1 LVFVAFSGRSGRM
14 GKNAKFFIQQSDG
27 WESDA
32 SQTTPIAPAIVI
44 PTTLPINNN
53 NNNNNN
59 NGNAVHRFGKRI
71 IRHNTGTSTFRS
83 RLLLKH
89 GSYNITG
96 KNIPQRRVRLVS
108 DLWNTLIDL
117 KWRFILI
124 LFMLSFVI
132 SWALFAV
139 IFYVIASAHG
149 DLEEERFADENWKP
163 CIKNLG
169 GFTAAFL
176 YSVESQHTIGYGYR
190 YTTEECAE
198 AIIFMCLQAAVGVAL
213 QAFMVGVVF
222 AKVQLPKKRAQTLL
236 FSKQAVICSRDGKLC
251 LLFRI
256 GNMRRS
262 LIIQSSV
269 RAQLVHHRKTIEG
282 ELLPFHQHEMSI
294 QLDSMSGSAFL
305 AWPVTACHVI
315 TPNSPIY
322 DLSKKSL
329 ERAKFEMI
337 VILEGVIESTGMV
350 TQARTSYVPE
360 EILWGHRFARLL
372 TYRKES
378 GQYVVDFDRFQLVE
392 PVPNMPDCSARELDI
407 IKHATFPDNVPD
419 DQRNDNAVPTNS
431 HQQFCPSPSL
441 QRAVSNVVLA
451 NSLPHQ
457 LDPYSSHAS
466 IVPCAATRRVSIQ
479 FAPHVIAHESHNHRQ
494 EF

>member
-1 LVFVAFSGRSGRM
+1 MGR
-14 GKNAKFFIQQSDG
+14 NAKFFTQSDG
-27 WESDA
+27 WESD
-32 SQTTPIAPAIVI
+32 SQSTPIAHAALTPHPA
-44 PTTLPINNN
+44 TTSINGSMGNS
-53 NNNNNN
+53 
-59 NGNAVHRFGKRI
+59 GNAVYRFGKRVI
-71 IRHNTGTSTFRS
+71 GQRHNSGTSTFRS

-89 GSYNITG
+89 GTYNITG

-149 DLEEERFADENWKP
+149 DLERSNQEDWKP
-163 CIKNLG
+163 CIKNLES
-169 GFTAAFL
+169 FTAAFL
-176 YSVESQHTIGYGYR
+176 YSVESQHTIGYGFR

-236 FSKQAVICSRDGKLC
+236 FSEKAVICSRDGKLC

-315 TPNSPIY
+315 TPTSPIY
-322 DLSKKSL
+322 DLSRKSL

-360 EILWGHRFARLL
+360 EILWGHRFSRLL

-378 GQYVVDFDRFQLVE
+378 GQYVVDFDRFQAVE
-392 PVPNMPDCSARELDI
+392 FVPNMPDCSARELDM
-407 IKHATFPDNVPD
+407 IKHASVPDNYQD
-419 DQRNDNAVPTNS
+419 EQQNDGRAAAENTP
-431 HQQFCPSPSL
+431 PSPSL
-441 QRAVSNVVLA
+441 QRAVSAVGMHSPSAIVPGLN
-451 NSLPHQ
+451 
-457 LDPYSSHAS
+457 DPGHSSHS
-466 IVPCAATRRVSIQ
+466 VVPDSLSPRRTSVQ
-479 FAPHVIAHESHNHRQ
+479 FSAPVIRVHDAHYHDKMEY
-494 EF
+494 

>member
-1 LVFVAFSGRSGRM
+1 MAPD
-14 GKNAKFFIQQSDG
+14 AKFFIGKTTNSYAGGSLSQST
-27 WESDA
+27 ETVPA
-32 SQTTPIAPAIVI
+32 AAPVVSN
-44 PTTLPINNN
+44 T
-53 NNNNNN
+53 

-71 IRHNTGTSTFRS
+71 IRERQNGTSTFRS

-96 KNIPQRRVRLVS
+96 KNIPQRRYRLVS

-124 LFMLSFVI
+124 LFMMSFVI

-149 DLEEERFADENWKP
+149 DLEHLEDENWKP
-163 CIKNLG
+163 CVKNLN

-176 YSVESQHTIGYGYR
+176 YSVESQHTIGYGFR

-236 FSKQAVICSRDGKLC
+236 FSKHAVICARDGKLC

-282 ELLPFHQHEMSI
+282 ELLPFHQHEMTI

-305 AWPVTACHVI
+305 AWPVTACHII

-360 EILWGHRFARLL
+360 EILWGHRFSRLL

-392 PVPNMPDCSARELDI
+392 PVPSMPVCSARDLDI
-407 IKHATFPDNVPD
+407 VRVAAEMGTQEHVGQNNEDKPDP
-419 DQRNDNAVPTNS
+419 Q
-431 HQQFCPSPSL
+431 SPQL
-441 QRAVSNVVLA
+441 RRAVSAVGMNGHNVSGRTKVVQPRIVDETDLEM
-451 NSLPHQ
+451 LPRCT
-457 LDPYSSHAS
+457 S
-466 IVPCAATRRVSIQ
+466 ISFGTTQSVD
-479 FAPHVIAHESHNHRQ
+479 F
-494 EF
+494 

>member
-1 LVFVAFSGRSGRM
+1 M
-14 GKNAKFFIQQSDG
+14 GKDPKFYIQPDHG

-32 SQTTPIAPAIVI
+32 SHSTPIVSGAEKDTATPPVLV
-44 PTTLPINNN
+44 PL
-53 NNNNNN
+53 NNNNN
-59 NGNAVHRFGKRI
+59 NGSAMHRFGKRI
-71 IRHNTGTSTFRS
+71 VNRQRHNTTFRS

-89 GSYNITG
+89 GTYNITG

-117 KWRFILI
+117 QWRFILI

-149 DLEEERFADENWKP
+149 DLDHLGEEDWKP
-163 CIKNLG
+163 CIQNLK

-176 YSVESQHTIGYGYR
+176 YSVESQHTIGYGFR

-236 FSKQAVICSRDGKLC
+236 FSKNAVICSRDGKLC

-315 TPNSPIY
+315 TPSSPIY

-392 PVPNMPDCSARELDI
+392 HVPNMPLSSARDLDI
-407 IKHATFPDNVPD
+407 VRHAADL
-419 DQRNDNAVPTNS
+419 RNAEDEDGVDGEVNRSYQA
-431 HQQFCPSPSL
+431 PSPSL
-441 QRAVSNVVLA
+441 QRAVSAVGMSA
-451 NSLPHQ
+451 GG
-457 LDPYSSHAS
+457 SHTTTPNLLEAPPS
-466 IVPCAATRRVSIQ
+466 GHTIPVPVRRPSVS
-479 FAPHVIAHESHNHRQ
+479 FAPTRDVSLEMDIDMES
-494 EF
+494 